1 MTNKWATYDA
11 LVAGRVPTIS
21 LLNEPID
28 YSVDFVVVEAVK
40 EETALDRAHRRW
52 GMKEVGR

>member
-1 MTNKWATYDA
+1 MSDKWARYDA

-28 YSVDFVVVEAVK
+28 YSVDFVVAVK
-40 EETALDRAHRRW
+40 EETALDRAHRCW
-52 GMKEVGR
+52 GMIPRNQGD